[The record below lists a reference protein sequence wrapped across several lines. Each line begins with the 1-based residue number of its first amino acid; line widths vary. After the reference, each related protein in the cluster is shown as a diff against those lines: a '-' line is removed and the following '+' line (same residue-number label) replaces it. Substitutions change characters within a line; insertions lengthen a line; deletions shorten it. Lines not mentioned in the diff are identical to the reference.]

1 MRAKK
6 RLGQNWLVD
15 RRYAERI
22 VDAVDPAPTDLV
34 VEIGPGPGALTDLI
48 VPRAG
53 HTLAVELDPRM
64 REPLEARHARDRL
77 TVVEADVLEVDLE
90 ALVRATLAE
99 WPHLDRVRVAA
110 NLPYYISSPV
120 VARLIA
126 SRGVFADATLML
138 QREVV
143 DRLTASPGSKDYGAL
158 TVLVAMYCDAVRLF
172 DVPPGAFR
180 PAPKVTSSVV
190 RLRMRPEPAVAVPDE
205 ALFFRV
211 VRAAFAQRRKTLANN
226 LAAAGL
232 AGLADRAGV
241 DPRRRAETLGLDE
254 FGLLAELA
262 FREA

>member
-1 MRAKK
+1 
-6 RLGQNWLVD
+6 
-15 RRYAERI
+15 
-22 VDAVDPAPTDLV
+22 
-34 VEIGPGPGALTDLI
+34 
-48 VPRAG
+48 
-53 HTLAVELDPRM
+53 
-64 REPLEARHARDRL
+64 
-77 TVVEADVLEVDLE
+77 
-90 ALVRATLAE
+90 
-99 WPHLDRVRVAA
+99 
-110 NLPYYISSPV
+110 
-120 VARLIA
+120 
-126 SRGVFADATLML
+126 LML

-143 DRLTASPGSKDYGAL
+143 DRLTAPPGSKDYGAL
-158 TVLVAMYCDAVRLF
+158 TVLVAMYCDATRLF

-254 FGLLAELA
+254 FGRLAELA